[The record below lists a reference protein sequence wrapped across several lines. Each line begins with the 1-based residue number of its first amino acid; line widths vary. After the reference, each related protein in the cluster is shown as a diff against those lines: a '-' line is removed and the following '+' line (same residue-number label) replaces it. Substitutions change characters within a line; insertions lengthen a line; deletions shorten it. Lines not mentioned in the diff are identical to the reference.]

1 MKTIKKKIPKIKTV
15 DNEINFWDKND
26 DSLSI
31 FD

>member
-15 DNEINFWDKND
+15 DNEIYFWDKND

>member
-26 DSLSI
+26 DSLLI